1 MKNKKRLSYLIVCLI
16 LLGLFA
22 SGCGT
27 TTEPAATE
35 APVVEEETT
44 ATEPT
49 EAAPE
54 EETTAPESEEAAPN
68 IFVYVYPT
76 SFPDIDPA
84 VSFSNDSAITSNC
97 YETLTFYNPPGSDEV
112 LSPGLATSWETNEDS
127 TEWIF
132 HLREGVTFHNG
143 DPLNAEAVKGA
154 FENTMEVGLGAA
166 YLWDPIAE
174 IEVVDEYTVKFV
186 LSYAAPLDLVVS
198 SGYGAWIYNPTVY
211 QEKGTE
217 WFNEGNCAGTG
228 PYTIESRARGSRLV
242 MTRFEEYW
250 GGWHDGQ
257 FDKVVFE
264 VAEDATVIQQMIESG
279 TADFAYGVAPDN
291 LESLAA
297 KPDLV
302 VYQNPSFQNF
312 LGLMN
317 VQKPPLDDKLV
328 RQALSYSVP
337 YDLFIEGVMG
347 DRAVQ
352 ARGPVPSGMFGHGE
366 NLHQYSYDLDKARE
380 LLTEAG
386 YPDGNFDLLYTFAA
400 GDLDEQQFGEV
411 WKAELAKLGINLELR
426 EMNWEAQWDLGM
438 SDPQEAQDIFAFY
451 WWPDYVSPYTF
462 LYGMFHSEEEI
473 TFNLGY
479 YRNTEYDEM
488 IDEANT
494 ISGSDKQKAEEMFI
508 QAQEILIEDAA
519 ALFIYDIA
527 NLHVARADIK
537 GFVDN
542 PGYPHVVFAY
552 QLTRE

>member
-1 MKNKKRLSYLIVCLI
+1 MKKKQTLSYLLVCLI
-16 LLGLFA
+16 LLGLFT

-27 TTEPAATE
+27 STEPAATE
-35 APVVEEETT
+35 APAVEEET
-44 ATEPT
+44 AAPEPT

-54 EETTAPESEEAAPN
+54 EETTAPEPEEAAPN
-68 IFVYVYPT
+68 IFVYAYPT

-84 VSFSNDSAITSNC
+84 LSYSNDSAITSNC

-112 LSPGLATSWETNEDS
+112 LSPGLATSWETNEES
-127 TEWIF
+127 TEWTF
-132 HLREGVTFHNG
+132 HVREGVTFHNG
-143 DPLNAEAVKGA
+143 DPLTAEAVKGA
-154 FENTMEVGLGAA
+154 LDNTMELNVGSA
-166 YLWDPIAE
+166 YIWDPVEE
-174 IEVVDEYTVKFV
+174 IEVVDEHTVKFS
-186 LSYAAPLDLVVS
+186 LSYAAPLDMIAS

-217 WFNEGNCAGTG
+217 WLNEGNCAGTG
-228 PYTIESRARGSRLV
+228 PYTIESRDRGARLV
-242 MTRFEEYW
+242 MTRFEDYW
-250 GGWHDGQ
+250 GGWHEGQ
-257 FDKVVFE
+257 FDKLVFE
-264 VAEDATVIQQMIESG
+264 VAEDAPLIQQMVEAG
-279 TADFAYGVAPDN
+279 TADFAYGFPPDN
-291 LESLAA
+291 LGALADRS
-297 KPDLV
+297 DLV

-312 LGLMN
+312 LGLVN

-328 RQALSYSVP
+328 RQALSYSVH

-352 ARGPVPSGMFGHGE
+352 ARGPVPAGMWGHGE
-366 NLHQYSYDLDKARE
+366 NLHQYSHDLDKARE
-380 LLTEAG
+380 LLAEAG
-386 YPDGNFDLLYTFAA
+386 HPDGGFDLLYTFAA
-400 GDLDEQQFGEV
+400 GDVDEQQFGEV
-411 WKAELAKLGINLELR
+411 WKAELAKLGINLEIR

-462 LYGMFHSEEEI
+462 LWGMFHSEEEI
-473 TFNLGY
+473 VFNLGY

-488 IDEANT
+488 IDEAN
-494 ISGSDKQKAEEMFI
+494 SLAGSDRQKAEEMFI
-508 QAQEILIEDAA
+508 QAQAILVEDAA

-552 QLTRE
+552 HLTRE